1 MSNENRS
8 NERFEE
14 TKIWNDISRNVKLD
28 EEFIEKY
35 QDKVN
40 WKMIINYQILSAE
53 FVNKFLHKGQIS
65 IRDLKSNNKSGL
77 VICHRYIVT
86 MGDYLNDGGIYFKTN
101 DD

>member
-53 FVNKFLHKGQIS
+53 FVNKFLCDGKIS

-77 VICHRYIVT
+77 VIDSRYNVT
-86 MGDYLNDGGIYFKTN
+86 MGD
-101 DD
+101 

>member
-1 MSNENRS
+1 M
-8 NERFEE
+8 E

-40 WKMIINYQILSAE
+40 WKMIINYQIIAAE
-53 FVNKFLHKGQIS
+53 FANKFLHKRKIS

-77 VICHRYIVT
+77 VIYSRYNVT
-86 MGDYLNDGGIYFKTN
+86 MGD
-101 DD
+101 